1 MRVLEVTERKIEE
14 EDDDETDWRGGKN
27 KQTNGNNKKK
37 LKEWMNEWATEII
50 PNTITNWNNS
60 SNVSY
65 ISLFYQALVT
75 IVLLKSPCHTGWLWF
90 SCENFSECFVFVPIQ
105 AGYFSDGY
113 QWHDQMNWLL
123 QSI

>member
-1 MRVLEVTERKIEE
+1 MRVLEVTERKIDE
-14 EDDDETDWRGGKN
+14 EDDDETDWRSGKN

-37 LKEWMNEWATEII
+37 WKNEWATEII